1 MKNKSLQYK
10 ELDMRLLLIT
20 DIHGDT
26 EKLEKILERE
36 NHDAVLCAGDL
47 SDANEFS
54 DYEDQLNKVLD
65 LFEEQGV
72 MTKTVPGN
80 MDPEEECV
88 RELIQR
94 RMNIHKKIAS
104 FENFEV
110 VGFGGGI
117 TPFGTP
123 FEPEESEIKSALE
136 TLYERMKDDRKF
148 GVIHQP
154 PADTELDIADGDHVG
169 SKKVRQLIEDKEF
182 ELILTGHIHE
192 SRGRDS
198 ISGTEIVNPGPVM
211 EGFYAVA
218 ETAEG
223 LDIQMKQL

>member
-1 MKNKSLQYK
+1 MK
-10 ELDMRLLLIT
+10 LLLIT

-26 EKLEKILERE
+26 ENLERIIERE
-36 NHDAVLCAGDL
+36 NYNAVLCAGDL
-47 SDANEFS
+47 SDANEFD
-54 DYEDQLNKVLD
+54 DYKAQLDKVLD
-65 LFEEQGV
+65 VFEKQGV
-72 MTKTVPGN
+72 MTKAVPGN

-104 FENFEV
+104 FEDFEA

-123 FEPEESEIKSALE
+123 FEPEGAKIKNAME
-136 TLYERMKDDRKF
+136 TLYDRMKADRKF

-154 PADTELDIADGDHVG
+154 PVDSQLDMADGDHVG
-169 SKKVRQLIEDKEF
+169 SQEVREIIEDKKF

-192 SRGRDS
+192 SRGRDE
-198 ISGTEIVNPGPVM
+198 ISETTVVNPGPVM
-211 EGFYAVA
+211 EGYYAIADTKGEIDV
-218 ETAEG
+218 E
-223 LDIQMKQL
+223 MKQL